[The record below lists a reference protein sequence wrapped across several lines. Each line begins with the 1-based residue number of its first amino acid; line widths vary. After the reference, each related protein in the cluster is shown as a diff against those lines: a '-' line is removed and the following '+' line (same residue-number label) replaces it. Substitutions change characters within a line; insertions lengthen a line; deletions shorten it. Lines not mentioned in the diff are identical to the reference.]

1 MNGYANPLQQ
11 NRSHLVTWE
20 LVFQVIENKSIIRV
34 AEQHRISRSDLSRR
48 ISSLELELNRKL
60 FERKGKLIE
69 PTLFALEA
77 QKRLAP
83 SIVSFNKA
91 FNTMFVQDDF
101 PEGII
106 RLGSMPGFMQGQ
118 IVPHLIEFQQNYPKI
133 SFDVFTDNDP
143 ENWLNGQ
150 ADVCFCYGPTG
161 KLNLLEYWVTD
172 AIFISCAS
180 PRYLSIYGTP
190 KHPND
195 LFRHAGVLFC
205 GKQRERAE
213 FLEYHNEKIRCKWH
227 STIRF
232 NNILSVKAAAI
243 EGGGIAID
251 IPLHHC
257 YQELM
262 EGKLVPIF
270 KKWHL
275 PRHQNYVCIAREA
288 SRLKRVQLF
297 VDWYIPH
304 RRTLEQNQK
313 REIQKKFGIEF
324 PN

>member
-106 RLGSMPGFMQGQ
+106 RLGAMPGFMQGQ

-150 ADVCFCYGPTG
+150 ADVCFYYGPTG

-180 PRYLSIYGTP
+180 PRYLSIYGTTNTP
-190 KHPND
+190 MTLLNMLGSYFVANKGSALNFWNTITRRFDANGTAP
-195 LFRHAGVLFC
+195 FV
-205 GKQRERAE
+205 
-213 FLEYHNEKIRCKWH
+213 
-227 STIRF
+227 STISFR
-232 NNILSVKAAAI
+232 
-243 EGGGIAID
+243 
-251 IPLHHC
+251 
-257 YQELM
+257 
-262 EGKLVPIF
+262 
-270 KKWHL
+270 
-275 PRHQNYVCIAREA
+275 
-288 SRLKRVQLF
+288 
-297 VDWYIPH
+297 
-304 RRTLEQNQK
+304 
-313 REIQKKFGIEF
+313 
-324 PN
+324 